1 MIFRNDPTDT
11 LDDFLPQWQNATSE
25 IDDRDFVAALE
36 SGLRDEYAA
45 LAEL

>member
-11 LDDFLPQWQNATSE
+11 LDDFLPNWEAASTE
-25 IDDRDFVAALE
+25 IDDGDFVAALE
-36 SGLRDEYAA
+36 NGLRDEYAA